1 MVIVNIFSD
10 DDVKT
15 GTAYAGV
22 YDMNHIFSIQY
33 GALQNPHGIK
43 YQFFNK
49 ENIQRYP
56 SM

>member
-1 MVIVNIFSD
+1 MVIGNIFSD

-22 YDMNHIFSIQY
+22 YDINHIFSIQY